1 MSQPQHSLPGGADQK
16 AANPAQ
22 RRLRSPSKRPAAVG
36 ALRRVASSMSVKE
49 NQRLTGAPLQAKRP
63 RPGGTLPVPLGKSQR
78 NIAGSACNVQS
89 AVVGGARPKAAGT
102 AVGVASAAL
111 APSAANK
118 RKPWDLQGRIRD
130 LEERMQGLSGEKEQI
145 SQQSNT
151 RLQELERQSAAL
163 QAEQDKNRQ
172 LTTRI
177 AELEQAVSLW
187 KTKEQTAATERDSLS
202 AQLGAAQQKVVML
215 EHSVTAL
222 DRSLAEATGALAGL
236 RSERTALL
244 SVQDSLESQRSTL
257 TAEKERLE
265 SALADCRARLAEQQ
279 RELDAGE
286 LERRQLHN
294 TLQELKGNIRV
305 FCRLRPLLPS
315 ERAPQQP
322 FLALPDQRTVEVL
335 RTDLETQ
342 RQTSQEFT
350 FDRVFPAVASQ
361 SEVYAEVSQLV
372 QSALDGYHVCI
383 FAYGQTGAGK
393 THTMEGP
400 PGELSLEDERR
411 GLIPRALH
419 QVFEVAHA
427 QQTHWTYTMVASFV
441 EVYNES
447 LRDLLA
453 TPSSP
458 QQPQQASL
466 QLKMAHKDGP
476 VTVAGLT
483 EIKVTSAEQITQ
495 LLRRAR
501 KNRAVAATKCNERSS
516 RSHSVFRLDIAGQNL
531 HTGLGCRGRLN
542 LVDLAGSERLSE
554 SQSEGARLREAQN
567 INKSLANLGNV
578 ILALSN
584 RADHVPYR
592 NSKLTHLLMDSLGG
606 NSKTL
611 MLLSISPRE
620 ENIGETINSLR
631 FATKVNQC
639 HIGTARKN
647 I

>member
-1 MSQPQHSLPGGADQK
+1 MSQPQNPLPGGADQK

-22 RRLRSPSKRPAAVG
+22 RRLRSPSKRSATVG

-89 AVVGGARPKAAGT
+89 AGTRPKAA
-102 AVGVASAAL
+102 AVGGASAAAL
-111 APSAANK
+111 APSASNK

-172 LTTRI
+172 LTARI
-177 AELEQAVSLW
+177 AELEQDVSLW
-187 KTKEQTAATERDSLS
+187 KGREQAAATERDSLS
-202 AQLGAAQQKVVML
+202 AQLGAAQQKVVTL

-257 TAEKERLE
+257 AAEKERLE

-279 RELDAGE
+279 QELDAGE

-315 ERAPQQP
+315 ERAPRQP

-427 QQTHWTYTMVASFV
+427 QQQHWTYTMVASFV

-453 TPSSP
+453 TPSP

-611 MLLSISPRE
+611 MLLNISPRE
-620 ENIGETINSLR
+620 ENISETINSLR